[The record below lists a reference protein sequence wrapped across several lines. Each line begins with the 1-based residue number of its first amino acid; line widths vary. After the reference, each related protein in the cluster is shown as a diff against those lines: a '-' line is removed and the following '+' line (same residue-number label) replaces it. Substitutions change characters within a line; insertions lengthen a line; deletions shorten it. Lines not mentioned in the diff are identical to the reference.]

1 MQNFLSGSTGRLS
14 LITAFLITGGNIL
27 RAFTTAVVYIDDP
40 EGDWLGLVVMLK
52 SLLCN
57 FVILLQVIL
66 YQKSAKENFDQA

>member
-1 MQNFLSGSTGRLS
+1 MQNFLSGSTGQLS
-14 LITAFLITGGNIL
+14 LITAILITGGNIL